1 MLLLVFSIR
10 SYHINHHFSIFYL
23 TKQIAVIIIDKD
35 GKVGFIGFLFTEILF
50 MNLSVYLQ
58 INSSRI

>member
-35 GKVGFIGFLFTEILF
+35 GKLA
-50 MNLSVYLQ
+50 LSG
-58 INSSRI
+58 SDSRK

>member
-35 GKVGFIGFLFTEILF
+35 GNCLLYTSDAADE
-50 MNLSVYLQ
+50 
-58 INSSRI
+58 